1 MHERNFFTFTEYMKK
16 EDQLLSAAM
25 EDYVEMIYR
34 LSRETGFIRINEL
47 ASALNIKP
55 PSATKMVQKL
65 AELKL
70 LNYEKYNIITLEP
83 KGARLGRALLK
94 RHTTLEEFLKLLG
107 VPRTILLD
115 EVEKI
120 EHTISPGTVKKIEY
134 LVKYLKNHQKILEDI
149 FKK

>member
-1 MHERNFFTFTEYMKK
+1 MSEKNFFTFTEYMKK

-34 LSRETGFIRINEL
+34 LSRETGFTRINEL

-94 RHTTLEEFLKLLG
+94 RHTTIEEFLKLLG
-107 VPRTILLD
+107 VPNTILLD

-120 EHTISPGTVKKIEY
+120 EHTISPGTVKKIDY
-134 LVKYLKNHQKILEDI
+134 LVKYLKNHQELLEDI

>member
-1 MHERNFFTFTEYMKK
+1 MKK

-34 LSRETGFIRINEL
+34 LSRETGFTRINEL

-94 RHTTLEEFLKLLG
+94 RHATIEEFLKLLG
-107 VPRTILLD
+107 VPNTILLD

-120 EHTISPGTVKKIEY
+120 EHTISPGTVKKIDY
-134 LVKYLKNHQKILEDI
+134 LVKYLKNHQELLEDI